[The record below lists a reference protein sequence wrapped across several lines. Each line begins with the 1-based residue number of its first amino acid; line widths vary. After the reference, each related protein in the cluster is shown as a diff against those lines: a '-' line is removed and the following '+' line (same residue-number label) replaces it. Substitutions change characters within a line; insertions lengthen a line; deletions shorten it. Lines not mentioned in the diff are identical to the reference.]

1 MSKQI
6 INSKAVIV
14 GTLSK
19 YCEISCNQV
28 DSSNPDTA
36 IHRGGECW
44 HEDMEGERNGVNQLG
59 SWIMRTAFK
68 FQLEGTMKKFVN
80 YEHLMS
86 KVEFWNVLHFG

>member
-1 MSKQI
+1 MYRLLTVKPSF
-6 INSKAVIV
+6 IV
-14 GTLSK
+14 GTLNK

-44 HEDMEGERNGVNQLG
+44 HGDMEGERKGVNQLAEILDYIYELLG
-59 SWIMRTAFK
+59 K
-68 FQLEGTMKKFVN
+68 FQLEGTMKK
-80 YEHLMS
+80 S